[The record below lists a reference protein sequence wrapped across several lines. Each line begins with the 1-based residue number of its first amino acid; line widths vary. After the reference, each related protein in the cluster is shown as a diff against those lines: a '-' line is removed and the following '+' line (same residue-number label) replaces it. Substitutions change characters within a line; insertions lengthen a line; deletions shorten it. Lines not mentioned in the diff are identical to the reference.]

1 MIEQGGDGSQ
11 PHLVPQAVEPHEV
24 EDEVEDASHARERL
38 REGVT
43 MALYISLSLLAVLV
57 AQPTSLAPGASKS
70 PALTIVLTSV
80 GLIVAH
86 WLAFRLSTRLV
97 HRGQLSAANVELIG
111 AQLIGGLAVTVVAV
125 IPVLLI
131 GGFGGVLAAELLL
144 LAFIAVVGYVAARSV
159 PLSRPRALVYVAIVV
174 AFALV
179 VLWVKGLV
187 HH

>member
-1 MIEQGGDGSQ
+1 MIEQEGDTRQ
-11 PHLVPQAVEPHEV
+11 PHLVTPAVEPHEAGDV
-24 EDEVEDASHARERL
+24 SHVHERM

-57 AQPTSLAPGASKS
+57 AQPTSLAPGASES
-70 PALTIVLTSV
+70 PALAIVLTSV

-97 HRGQLSAANVELIG
+97 HRGQVSAASVELIG

-159 PLSRPRALVYVAIVV
+159 PLSRPRALAYVAAVV
-174 AFALV
+174 ALALV
-179 VLWVKGLV
+179 VLWIKGLV